1 MPFPGRGCRTVARV
15 KRPLSIVAV
24 ALLVSACGSGRTELP
39 VAGVSVDGSRIA
51 VYDWC
56 HDDPTLEVD
65 EDPAAVEIRFSVR
78 EESGGDCF
86 SCTEVTLEEPLG
98 DRAVIDA
105 STGREVPTTGDCFNP
120 P

>member
-1 MPFPGRGCRTVARV
+1 M
-15 KRPLSIVAV
+15 KRPLPIVAV

-56 HDDPTLEVD
+56 HDGPTLEAS
-65 EDPAAVEIRFSVR
+65 EDSSTVELRFSVR
-78 EESGGDCF
+78 EETGGDCF

-98 DRAVIDA
+98 DRPVIDA